1 MVYYLYDI
9 NISIYVAMHYLLVII
24 TTSFLFLRV
33 CGSGTIIFVWTVG
46 GPGGSP
52 WSYIATD
59 GIKEITL
66 DVGRNIRAISFADA
80 KGFISGTF
88 GGNNPNNIGKEEK
101 ITIQWPS
108 EYLTSITGTYGDFN
122 GLLVIYSLSFV
133 TNQKAYGPFGSPSS
147 GQAFSSPPDGNVI
160 VGFHGRSGWY
170 IDAIGIYVQPAPT
183 TSLGPWGGPV
193 GNPWSYIPTDGI
205 KEIIMDVGR
214 NIRAISFAD
223 ANGFISGKFGGK
235 DPNNIGKEEKITI
248 QWPSEYLTSIKGTF
262 GNFNGDVVIYSLSFI
277 TNNKHMDL
285 SGAPTVV
292 RLSLLVPQ
300 PVMLLLY
307 SMECLAGSLMLL
319 VYMCDRGSRQS
330 EGSKLT
336 CYASLHEGYKQSD
349 DGNKFEIK
357 TTFVGLRQ
365 K

>member
-1 MVYYLYDI
+1 MG
-9 NISIYVAMHYLLVII
+9 SVAVVP
-24 TTSFLFLRV
+24 SFSF
-33 CGSGTIIFVWTVG
+33 GPWG

-277 TNNKHMDL
+277 TNNKTYGPFGSAN
-285 SGAPTVV
+285 SGQAFTASPPAGNVV
-292 RLSLLVPQ
+292 VGFHGMSGWFIDALGIYVR
-300 PVMLLLY
+300 PVINNQMMEINSKLKLLLW
-307 SMECLAGSLMLL
+307 
-319 VYMCDRGSRQS
+319 V
-330 EGSKLT
+330 
-336 CYASLHEGYKQSD
+336 
-349 DGNKFEIK
+349 
-357 TTFVGLRQ
+357 
-365 K
+365 